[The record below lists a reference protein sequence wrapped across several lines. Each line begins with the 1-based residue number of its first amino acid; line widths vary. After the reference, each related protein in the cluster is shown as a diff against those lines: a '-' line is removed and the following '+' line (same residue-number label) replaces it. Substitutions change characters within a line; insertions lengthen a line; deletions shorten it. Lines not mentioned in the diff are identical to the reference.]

1 MAINKI
7 DLTDVQNTQQ
17 GLFQEGFEL
26 TDYSNGSSIVLKA
39 GRVEYVNGYPYRVEG
54 GDETVTGSPSDG
66 AVYLYIDGSGVD
78 TTTALLSNTAPT
90 WSSQYGGFY
99 NGDDKAIFVF
109 TKSGSSYNDRY
120 RMTDINKDLGC
131 QLGQIIDIH
140 PDVIKKPNAFNFAL
154 CNNTVALPTSNFSTA
169 NDTNAPDLTNK
180 FIYGASSYGT
190 GGSDSHSLE
199 HNHRWY
205 SGNSSSSDAVT
216 YDSNG
221 NATNISYAV
230 GGSSNKNALVAK
242 DYDGVI
248 TTSPANKAGALS
260 FGTYYTD
267 NQLSTI
273 DNKPPF
279 YQALK
284 YMRIR

>member
-78 TTTALLSNTAPT
+78 TTTALLSNIAPT

-140 PDVIKKPNAFNFAL
+140 PEVIKKPNAFNFAL
-154 CNNTVALPTSNFSTA
+154 CDNSTTLPSENFTKV
-169 NDTNAPDLTNK
+169 NDTNAPDLTSK
-180 FIYGASSYGT
+180 FIYGSSSYGT
-190 GGSDSHSLE
+190 GGVDSHSLE
-199 HNHRWY
+199 HNHKWY
-205 SGNSSSSDAVT
+205 DGKGSTNNDESFDASGT
-216 YDSNG
+216 
-221 NATNISYAV
+221 NANITTT
-230 GGSSNKNALVAK
+230 GSS
-242 DYDGVI
+242 G
-248 TTSPANKAGALS
+248 SGGNKAIFAGDRNTSEHLQDNKAW
-260 FGTYYTD
+260 YTD
-267 NQLSTI
+267 NQLSNI
-273 DNKPPF
+273 DNKPPYF
-279 YQALK
+279 QALK